1 MDQDIIKEILKDI
14 NILKDKIE
22 KIDKMKVKEQA
33 PESIAI
39 DLTSEDCD
47 GIFMAARPGMFLNMD
62 TNYIRVDLAGCD
74 YYESYL
80 KEVKRVDNMM
90 EIALDIVNC
99 HEWLMDSPGDVI
111 ANEELGYSVKEM
123 KRFIE
128 ELQNANKSR

>member
-99 HEWLMDSPGDVI
+99 HDWLIDSPGDTI
-111 ANEELGYSVKEM
+111 AQKQMEISVKEM
-123 KRFIE
+123 KMFIE
-128 ELQNANKSR
+128 ELQDANKSR